1 MKKNYLNLTLL
12 LFCAF
17 QCYLLSAQSNE
28 ILMFVSHEDVYYSEY
43 IVMKEALEASGYS
56 VDVRNAS
63 GSQSSMYMVPNDATI
78 ISTANSLN
86 TSDYTDFTNQYQDM
100 FGVSWGDSLNSVP
113 SFIDVDGSIQDV
125 TNMSNYDALV
135 IVGGTGAL
143 AYRVDGN
150 YNSQGLDD
158 RLIPAATVQS
168 AAEKI
173 NALVLE
179 ALADG
184 KPTMAQCHGAS
195 ILPFCRI
202 PDTSG
207 PGIEVLGYS
216 LLKGGNATGFPGTD
230 PGSSDTNTATA
241 LSDLDITHRSEDKV
255 TISSPHED
263 FLDNGEG
270 DFKILTTQDWYP
282 QTVAY
287 AAQSLLNILDSYLSK
302 DEMDTD
308 TSVLILHGGSIDV
321 SDCGAEN
328 RENDVP
334 CNYGT
339 DPEDLPA
346 DYTHLVTL
354 LNADS
359 SNDSYAFSVSELN
372 INNGSLPYI
381 ATDQNSIE
389 SYFSNFD
396 TIIFFKHWSTGI
408 TDELQNALVSYADD
422 GGGVLALHHG
432 LYNDITPSENKDIIV
447 NDLFGAESHESTWG
461 ADRGDYTVYS
471 TNYGHF
477 ISTFGVDL
485 NASSSLEPATWS
497 GNQPPSGSNLNYSF
511 YQNFEV
517 YDEIYTNMTF
527 IDGQTFGRGVN
538 EVTPIFSNN
547 HPSTVQSHTTGF
559 VKLFNPSLDE
569 TVGRAA
575 FFEIAENRDNININH
590 VFGQV
595 VRNAVVWLANGHND
609 DTDTTFQDG
618 NWEDTT
624 TWVSGSV
631 PNANTNV
638 TVAHTVTINSD
649 VECLELSVNN
659 TPLTSCIITSGNSL
673 SITNDLT
680 TSDDVYLQSSATS
693 YSSLIVQG
701 SVSGQINYN
710 RFISASPINDL
721 VSSPVS
727 NQTFGDFST
736 TESNVQLFENP
747 ENTDEKLF
755 GPFDNTTGEYE
766 NYNEVTDAAVELIPG
781 KGYRAATNA
790 GSTLRF
796 KALTTTA
803 NVSLPL
809 TDESATGTGNYERWN
824 LIGNPYPSYLDF
836 GDFFTENSSEF
847 DMGAFQAVYGYD
859 GDDEDGSKWT
869 VWNGFNFSDKIAP
882 GQAFFVRAISGGG
895 TVNFT
900 TNMRTIGSSDDFILG
915 RSATPNYLASEF
927 FLSKET
933 KTFTTKIY
941 FAENQTRGLDPGY
954 DAAGFGGYAGNIYT
968 ELVQDNV
975 GEEFILQALPYQDF
989 NDVIVPLGIRVDAGV
1004 QATIGFN
1011 DTTTNLPSSINIYL
1025 EDNVANT
1032 WTLLNTSDYILTPNV
1047 DLVSTGRFYIHFS
1060 NSVLS
1065 LNEDTFNGINIYTE
1079 QSTRKVIIKGQLNTE
1094 TYVAL
1099 YDIQGRMIFTK
1110 ELDTNS
1116 TTNAID
1122 ANSIS
1127 SGIYIVKLKSSSGIK
1142 TQKISLK

>member
-1 MKKNYLNLTLL
+1 MF
-12 LFCAF
+12 FCAF
-17 QCYLLSAQSNE
+17 QCALLSAQSNE
-28 ILMFVSHEDVYYSEY
+28 ILMFVSNEDVYYSEY
-43 IVMKEALEASGYS
+43 IVMKQALEASGYN

-63 GSQSSMYMVPNDATI
+63 GSQSSVYMVPSNATI
-78 ISTANSLN
+78 ITTANSLD
-86 TSDYTDFTNQYQDM
+86 TSNYSDFTNQFQDM
-100 FGVSWGDSLNSVP
+100 FGVIWDDSLNEIS

-125 TNMSNYDALV
+125 INMDNYDALV

-143 AYRVDGN
+143 AYRVDGD
-150 YNSQGLDD
+150 YSSQGVGD
-158 RLIPAATVQS
+158 RLISAATVQL

-207 PGIEVLGYS
+207 PGIETLGYS

-230 PGSSDTNTATA
+230 PESLDTNTATA
-241 LSDLDITHRSEDKV
+241 LSDLDIIHRSEDKV

-287 AAQSLLNILDSYLSK
+287 AAQSLLNILDSYPTN
-302 DEMDTD
+302 DVMDTD
-308 TSVLILHGGSIDV
+308 TSVLILHGGAIDI
-321 SDCGAEN
+321 SDCGPLN
-328 RENDVP
+328 RDNDVP
-334 CNYGT
+334 CNYGV

-359 SNDSYAFSVSELN
+359 SNDSFVFSVSELN
-372 INNGSLPYI
+372 INGGSLPYT

-389 SYFSNFD
+389 TYLSNYD
-396 TIIFFKHWSTGI
+396 TVIFFKHWSTGI

-447 NDLFGAESHESTWG
+447 SDLFGAESHASTWG
-461 ADRGDYTVYS
+461 ADRTNYTVYS

-477 ISTFGVDL
+477 ISTFGVNL

-497 GNQPPSGSNLNYSF
+497 GNEPPNGGNLNYSL

-527 IDGQTFGRGVN
+527 IDGQIFGRGVN

-559 VKLFNPSLDE
+559 VKLFNPSLDAS
-569 TVGRAA
+569 VGKAA
-575 FFEIAENRDNININH
+575 FFTIAENRDNININH

-595 VRNAVVWLANGHND
+595 VRNAVVWLANNYND
-609 DTDTTFQDG
+609 KSDTTFQIG

-624 TWVSGSV
+624 TWVSGIV
-631 PNANTNV
+631 PDAYTNV
-638 TVAHTVTINSD
+638 TVAHTVRINSD

-659 TPLTSCIITSGNSL
+659 TLFTSCIITPGNSL
-673 SITNDLT
+673 SIANDLT
-680 TSDDVYLQSSATS
+680 TSNNVYLQSNSTS
-693 YSSLIVQG
+693 YSSLIVEG
-701 SVSGQINYN
+701 SVNGQINYN
-710 RFISASPINDL
+710 RFISENPINDL
-721 VSSPVS
+721 VSSPVTS
-727 NQTFGDFST
+727 LTFGDFST
-736 TESNVQLFENP
+736 NELNAQLFENP
-747 ENTDEKLF
+747 ANTDEKLF
-755 GPFDNTTGEYE
+755 GPFDNATGEYI
-766 NYNEVTDAAVELIPG
+766 NYNEVTDAAIELVSG

-790 GSTLRF
+790 GFTLRF
-796 KALTTTA
+796 RALVPTT
-803 NVSLPL
+803 NVSIAL
-809 TDESATGTGNYERWN
+809 TDESDSGIGNYERWN

-836 GDFFTENSSEF
+836 GGFFAENLSEF
-847 DMGAFQAVYGYD
+847 DTGAYQAVYGYD
-859 GDDEDGSKWT
+859 SDDGDGSEWT
-869 VWNGFNFSDKIAP
+869 VWNGFNLSDKIAP
-882 GQAFFVRAISGGG
+882 GQGFFVRALSGGG

-900 TNMRTIGSSDDFILG
+900 SDMRTIGSSDDFIMG
-915 RSATPNYLASEF
+915 RSASPNYLMSEF
-927 FLSKET
+927 FLSKEAKTCRT
-933 KTFTTKIY
+933 KLY
-941 FAENQTRGLDPGY
+941 FSENQTRGLDPGY
-954 DAAGFGGYAGNIYT
+954 DAAGFGGNAGDIFT
-968 ELVQDNV
+968 KLVEDNED
-975 GEEFILQALPYQDF
+975 EEFILQALPYQDF
-989 NDVIVPLGIRVDAGV
+989 NDVVVPLGIRVDAGV

-1011 DTTTNLPSSINIYL
+1011 NTTTNLPSGINIYL

-1032 WTLLNTSDYILTPNV
+1032 WTLLNSSDYIVTPTVALNG
-1047 DLVSTGRFYIHFS
+1047 TGRFYIHFS

-1065 LNEDTFNGINIYTE
+1065 LNHDTLSGLNIYT
-1079 QSTRKVIIKGQLNTE
+1079 QQTSKQVIIKGQLNKD
-1094 TYVAL
+1094 TYATI
-1099 YDIQGRMIFTK
+1099 YDIQGRVIFTK
-1110 ELDTNS
+1110 ELSINS
-1116 TTNAID
+1116 TTNNID
-1122 ANSIS
+1122 MNTVST
-1127 SGIYIVKLKSSSGIK
+1127 GIYIIKLQNTSGTK
-1142 TQKISLK
+1142 TQKIGLK